1 MDRRFLGGF
10 IVAGLIALLSFRP
23 TWAFDAEKLAPIGQI
38 VEAQIQ
44 AGNLPGAVVLV
55 GHQDKVVYQRAF
67 GLRRLQPAQPMTLDT
82 IFDLAS
88 LTKPVVTTTAILQLV
103 EQERLQ
109 LDAPVARYWREFG
122 ANGKSAI
129 TLRQL
134 LTHTSGLPAGLPL
147 NKSWRGRNAA
157 YELILHLK
165 PQIAPGTGLIYS
177 DVNFIVLGE
186 LVRRVSGQSLD
197 LYAKAHVFRP
207 LGMKDSRFFTQPP
220 QTDSSLA
227 NRLAPTGFLQ
237 GYLRLGTVHDP
248 LAWRMGGVAGHA
260 GFFGTA
266 ADLSRFAQSLLHGGS
281 PVLGAAS
288 MALIETP
295 QVSPLVATSRNSLR
309 TLGWRADPPLAANRD
324 QLPPVGAIGHN
335 GYTGTS
341 LWIDPVSK
349 TWVVILSNRVHPAE
363 KGDAAPLRERVAAI
377 VAEAVGPM
385 DFDQAVASNG
395 ALAAYANLPP
405 RHRSGGGVLSGIDVL
420 VNENF
425 APLAGLRIGLIT
437 HQGGIDKAGRRTID
451 LLRRAPNVR
460 LVALFSP
467 EHGLEGKLDEKVPS
481 GTDAASGLPVH
492 SLYGKTRRPTPEML
506 SGLDALV
513 FDLQDAGVRFYTYI
527 STMGYAMEAASQQGL
542 RFFVLDRPDPINA
555 VMVQGPMLDPELR
568 SFTAYFPLPVRH
580 GMTVGELARLFADQQ
595 QLKLQPEIIR
605 MKDYQRD
612 LWMDRTGLPFVP
624 PSPNLRNM
632 TAMALYPALGMIE
645 GANISVGRGTP
656 WPFEVLG
663 APWIQGEAL
672 AAELNHRQIPGARF
686 EAARFTPQSN
696 VYAGKGC
703 QGVRLHL
710 EDRSLL
716 ETSRLGLELAD
727 ALLRL
732 YPGRFELERTLG
744 SIGSR
749 TVLESLRRGEA
760 VTDIVASWQGEL
772 LKFRD
777 LREKYRLY

>member
-207 LGMKDSRFFTQPP
+207 LGMKDSRFYPAP
-220 QTDSSLA
+220 QTDSPLA

-295 QVSPLVATSRNSLR
+295 QVSPSWRLR
-309 TLGWRADPPLAANRD
+309 VTACERWAGGLTRPWRLT
-324 QLPPVGAIGHN
+324 AISFH
-335 GYTGTS
+335 
-341 LWIDPVSK
+341 LW
-349 TWVVILSNRVHPAE
+349 
-363 KGDAAPLRERVAAI
+363 
-377 VAEAVGPM
+377 
-385 DFDQAVASNG
+385 
-395 ALAAYANLPP
+395 
-405 RHRSGGGVLSGIDVL
+405 
-420 VNENF
+420 
-425 APLAGLRIGLIT
+425 
-437 HQGGIDKAGRRTID
+437 
-451 LLRRAPNVR
+451 
-460 LVALFSP
+460 
-467 EHGLEGKLDEKVPS
+467 VPS
-481 GTDAASGLPVH
+481 GITVTPVLRYGLIR
-492 SLYGKTRRPTPEML
+492 SARP
-506 SGLDALV
+506 G
-513 FDLQDAGVRFYTYI
+513 
-527 STMGYAMEAASQQGL
+527 
-542 RFFVLDRPDPINA
+542 
-555 VMVQGPMLDPELR
+555 
-568 SFTAYFPLPVRH
+568 
-580 GMTVGELARLFADQQ
+580 
-595 QLKLQPEIIR
+595 
-605 MKDYQRD
+605 
-612 LWMDRTGLPFVP
+612 W
-624 PSPNLRNM
+624 
-632 TAMALYPALGMIE
+632 
-645 GANISVGRGTP
+645 
-656 WPFEVLG
+656 
-663 APWIQGEAL
+663 
-672 AAELNHRQIPGARF
+672 
-686 EAARFTPQSN
+686 
-696 VYAGKGC
+696 
-703 QGVRLHL
+703 
-710 EDRSLL
+710 
-716 ETSRLGLELAD
+716 
-727 ALLRL
+727 
-732 YPGRFELERTLG
+732 
-744 SIGSR
+744 
-749 TVLESLRRGEA
+749 
-760 VTDIVASWQGEL
+760 
-772 LKFRD
+772 
-777 LREKYRLY
+777 